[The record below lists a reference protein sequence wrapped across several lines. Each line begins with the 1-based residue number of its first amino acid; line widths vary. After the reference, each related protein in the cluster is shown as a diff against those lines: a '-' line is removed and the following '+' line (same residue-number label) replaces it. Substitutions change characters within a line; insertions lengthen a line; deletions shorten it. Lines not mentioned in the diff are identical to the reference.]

1 MKLSSKQQYSN
12 KEIIDAI
19 LQSNEYQH
27 MICCDVD
34 GFYSPYSPD
43 GFVWYTQLSERNIE
57 DKQTAEHLVGSAP
70 DGTRIECT
78 DYENRIRA
86 IVKSV
91 LAYKKDGDI
100 WIPDE
105 SNKDCFIDFGLS
117 HLEESDFSD
126 DIPF

>member
-1 MKLSSKQQYSN
+1 MKLLGKQQYSS

-43 GFVWYTQLSERNIE
+43 GFVWHTQLSERNIE
-57 DKQTAEHLVGSAP
+57 DKQTAERLVCSVP
-70 DGTRIECT
+70 DGTRIEFT

-86 IVKSV
+86 IVKSTLV
-91 LAYKKDGDI
+91 YKKMKNV

-105 SNKDCFIDFGLS
+105 SNKDCFIDFNINVS
-117 HLEESDFSD
+117 NQSDFSD

>member
-1 MKLSSKQQYSN
+1 M
-12 KEIIDAI
+12 
-19 LQSNEYQH
+19 
-27 MICCDVD
+27 
-34 GFYSPYSPD
+34 
-43 GFVWYTQLSERNIE
+43 
-57 DKQTAEHLVGSAP
+57 
-70 DGTRIECT
+70 
-78 DYENRIRA
+78 
-86 IVKSV
+86 KSV

>member
-1 MKLSSKQQYSN
+1 MKLLGKQQYSS

-43 GFVWYTQLSERNIE
+43 GFVWYTQLSEHNIE
-57 DKQTAEHLVGSAP
+57 DKQTAEHLICSAP
-70 DGTRIECT
+70 DGTRIEFT
-78 DYENRIRA
+78 DHENRIRA
-86 IVKSV
+86 IVKSILV
-91 LAYKKDGDI
+91 YKKMKNV

-105 SNKDCFIDFGLS
+105 SNKDCFIDFNINVS
-117 HLEESDFSD
+117 DQSDFSD